1 MPRWS
6 WPREAAQDIARARQ
20 IAQVLIRNGLGFVVD
35 RSGLSRYLPFWRAQ
49 RARKETS
56 RQGRQTSEHVR
67 RLPERIRRTLEEL
80 GPTYVKLG
88 QILSTR
94 PDVLPEEYIVEL
106 SKLQDD
112 TPAVPPAEIIQ
123 VIERELGQPID
134 KLYATFVDEPI
145 ASASI
150 GQVHRATLP
159 DGRAVV
165 IKVQRPGIEQ
175 EVEADLRLIRAQ
187 ARALERRSRTVA
199 SLGLSEVIQEFSD
212 SLLNEL
218 DYHMEGRNAD
228 RLRELVRDDLVLLPE
243 IIWDHTTRRVLT
255 MTDLQGI
262 KISERRALIAAG
274 YDLRQVAERVIDAYM
289 SQVFVHGIFQADPHP
304 GNIMVCGDRIGL
316 VDLGN
321 VGYLTPAMRDHLGQ
335 LLFSLVRQDA
345 DELLQVLVDMGAMSR
360 QTDTDPLRRELQ
372 RLLLRYYGVSLE
384 SIPIAQFLSELMG
397 VAFHYQIRLPGD
409 LALLARTVI
418 VLEGVIRSLE
428 PSVVLAERLEP
439 FIIRLL
445 RERVSPKRLGLDAVK
460 TIDDLRAAL
469 QVLPRRMDL
478 LSDQLTRGEMTVGVD
493 LKRMDQMLRRAE
505 AIGNRISFSVVIA
518 AIIMGSALILLGGE
532 EAAAFRLPL
541 TDIVLPIPQVAFLV
555 AGLLAAWWLISIVRS
570 KGF

>member
-20 IAQVLIRNGLGFVVD
+20 IAEVLIRNGLGFMVD
-35 RSGLSRYLPFWRAQ
+35 RSGLARYLPLWRAQ
-49 RARKETS
+49 GIRKETP
-56 RQGRQTSEHVR
+56 QHGGQ
-67 RLPERIRRTLEEL
+67 LPERIRRTLEEL

-112 TPAVPPAEIIQ
+112 TPAAPPAEIIQ

-134 KLYATFVDEPI
+134 RLYATFTEEPI

-165 IKVQRPGIEQ
+165 IKVQRPGIEK

-187 ARALERRSRTVA
+187 AKALERRSKLVA

-243 IIWDHTTRRVLT
+243 IIWDHTTRGVLT
-255 MTDLQGI
+255 MTDLEGI
-262 KISERRALIAAG
+262 KISERSTLIAAG
-274 YDLRQVAERVIDAYM
+274 YDLQQVAERVIDAYM
-289 SQVFVHGIFQADPHP
+289 SQVFVHGIFHADPHP

-321 VGYLTPAMRDHLGQ
+321 VGYLTPAMRDRLGQ

-345 DELLQVLVDMGAMSR
+345 DELLQVLVDMGAMSH
-360 QTDTDPLRRELQ
+360 QTDTDALRREIQ

-397 VAFHYQIRLPGD
+397 VAFHYHIRLPGD
-409 LALLARTVI
+409 LALLARTVV

-428 PSVVLAERLEP
+428 PSVVLAKRLEP

-478 LSDQLTRGEMTVGVD
+478 LSDQLARGEMTVGVD
-493 LKRMDQMLRRAE
+493 LRRMDQMLRRAE

-541 TDIVLPIPQVAFLV
+541 TDIVLPIPQVAFLA
-555 AGLLAAWWLISIVRS
+555 AGLLGAWWLISIVRS
-570 KGF
+570 KGL

>member
-1 MPRWS
+1 MPGWS

-20 IAQVLIRNGLGFVVD
+20 IARVLIRNGLGFMVD

-49 RARKETS
+49 RVRRELP
-56 RQGRQTSEHVR
+56 RHGRQTSEHVPG
-67 RLPERIRRTLEEL
+67 LPERIRRTLEEL

-94 PDVLPEEYIVEL
+94 PDVIPEEYIVEL

-134 KLYATFVDEPI
+134 KLFATFVGEPI

-165 IKVQRPGIEQ
+165 VKVQRPGIEK
-175 EVEADLRLIRAQ
+175 EIEADLRLIRAQ
-187 ARALERRSRTVA
+187 ARAIERRSKMMA

-243 IIWDHTTRRVLT
+243 IIWDRTARRVLT

-262 KISERRALIAAG
+262 KISERSTLIAAG
-274 YDLRQVAERVIDAYM
+274 YDLQQVAERVIDAYM

-345 DELLQVLVDMGAMSR
+345 DELLQVLVDMGVMSR
-360 QTDTDPLRRELQ
+360 QTDTDALRREIQ

-397 VAFHYQIRLPGD
+397 VAFHYHIRLPGD

-418 VLEGVIRSLE
+418 VLEGVIRNLD

-460 TIDDLRAAL
+460 TIDDLRAVL
-469 QVLPRRMDL
+469 QVLPRRIDL
-478 LSDQLTRGEMTVGVD
+478 LSDQLARGEMTVGVD
-493 LKRMDQMLRRAE
+493 LRRMDQMLRRAE

-532 EAAAFRLPL
+532 KAAAFRLPL
-541 TDIVLPIPQVAFLV
+541 TDIVLPIPQVAFLA
-555 AGLLAAWWLISIVRS
+555 AGLLGAWWLISIVRS
-570 KGF
+570 KGL

>member
-1 MPRWS
+1 MPGWS

-20 IAQVLIRNGLGFVVD
+20 IAEVLIRNGLGFMVD
-35 RSGLSRYLPFWRAQ
+35 RSGLSRYLPLWRAQ
-49 RARKETS
+49 RARKETP
-56 RQGRQTSEHVR
+56 RHGRQ
-67 RLPERIRRTLEEL
+67 LPERIRRTLEEL

-112 TPAVPPAEIIQ
+112 TPAVPSPQIIQ
-123 VIERELGQPID
+123 VIEGELGQPLD
-134 KLYATFVDEPI
+134 RLYATFVGEPI

-150 GQVHRATLP
+150 GQVHRATLA

-165 IKVQRPGIEQ
+165 IKVQRPGIEK

-187 ARALERRSRTVA
+187 ARALERRSRMVA

-218 DYHMEGRNAD
+218 DYHREGRNAD
-228 RLRELVRDDLVLLPE
+228 RLRELVRSDLVSLPE

-255 MTDLQGI
+255 MTDLEGI
-262 KISERRALIAAG
+262 KISERSTLIAAG
-274 YDLRQVAERVIDAYM
+274 YDLQQVAERVIDAYM

-360 QTDTDPLRRELQ
+360 QTDTDALRRELQ

-397 VAFHYQIRLPGD
+397 VAFHYHIRLPGD
-409 LALLARTVI
+409 LALLARTVV
-418 VLEGVIRSLE
+418 VLEGVIRSLD
-428 PSVVLAERLEP
+428 PSVVLAKRLEP

-478 LSDQLTRGEMTVGVD
+478 LSDQLARGEMTVGVD
-493 LKRMDQMLRRAE
+493 LRRMDQMLRRAE

-518 AIIMGSALILLGGE
+518 AIIMGSSLILLGGE

-555 AGLLAAWWLISIVRS
+555 AGLLGAWWLISIVRS
-570 KGF
+570 KGL